1 MLCIKKHLALDA
13 LKLMQSLVSGF
24 QQKKVMPSSFL
35 QAKVLFEKL
44 QSELAQL
51 DIGVRL
57 WYLKRPLQVVRKSPG
72 YKILHGA

>member
-35 QAKVLFEKL
+35 QAKVPVENL
-44 QSELAQL
+44 QSELAHRSQAL
-51 DIGVRL
+51 VSEETVAGGHKKTHL
-57 WYLKRPLQVVRKSPG
+57 
-72 YKILHGA
+72 